1 GTGAAAAPGALP
13 DGADA
18 LLRGGSAHQG
28 DRRHRRAARRH
39 GQDAPS
45 SGPQGAS
52 QAAGAGG
59 ANRRRGRR
67 PNRPAGRKAMT
78 RKDEPRRTWWCGVA
92 ERLGVAADG
101 AADAGAA
108 RRWAPLHRLARRPAP
123 TGAHRPGGPDGLL
136 DAVMVRIAAER
147 ERGLSPAA
155 AVPTADGPWRAA
167 RAGRGA
173 ASVWARVARGAAA
186 GAALAAAA
194 LGLAGSA
201 TVGRPV
207 VDAVPLAMPALAEA
221 VRSVVLDAFYAVN
234 AAALEAGPAGQMLLG
249 LIWGLAGLVAALAVS
264 AAGESARDG

>member
-1 GTGAAAAPGALP
+1 
-13 DGADA
+13 
-18 LLRGGSAHQG
+18 
-28 DRRHRRAARRH
+28 
-39 GQDAPS
+39 
-45 SGPQGAS
+45 
-52 QAAGAGG
+52 
-59 ANRRRGRR
+59 
-67 PNRPAGRKAMT
+67 MT

-92 ERLGVAADG
+92 ERLGVAADD

-108 RRWAPLHRLARRPAP
+108 RRWSPLHRLARRHAQ
-123 TGAHRPGGPDGLL
+123 TCAYCQAERREWIRIEAGLRALKRPGAPDGLL

-155 AVPTADGPWRAA
+155 AAPTADGPWRAA